1 MSHHWVT
8 FIWVYL
14 NGCTVLQSIRG
25 ALSLPVTH
33 CNTGRHGNLFI
44 SLTVPFLKYAQ
55 NVNWPAQLSE
65 ILKIWWREKRPS
77 LVPHWLLSPLF
88 SGLVLLRQCCQ
99 MWHSHHGNVRKK
111 WKTFP
116 TLSLFNSKRE
126 KLAVIE
132 DQHIHARFEGFAS
145 VPYRKN
151 LKKEVNMFRIIKI
164 WSRWQV
170 SHLLVPPWVFV

>member
-111 WKTFP
+111 WEMFEK
-116 TLSLFNSKRE
+116 SLCSFSLQFRKRE
-126 KLAVIE
+126 TCSNRRPT
-132 DQHIHARFEGFAS
+132 H
-145 VPYRKN
+145 
-151 LKKEVNMFRIIKI
+151 
-164 WSRWQV
+164 SRWIWGICFCSLQKKSEKGSKYVQNNQNLESLEV
-170 SHLLVPPWVFV
+170 SHLPVPP